1 MINSKPQ
8 PRKGDGAWTG
18 KVIQIALY
26 PGAFPGAP
34 RKVGLLL
41 SRQRS
46 TLERTI
52 MECFQER
59 LGGIKYLV
67 VIHDLD
73 HQISS
78 CHHKR
83 VNTNLELLP
92 LRCVCATDV
101 DILIEIQRVQKGP
114 WDVTTPTEPQAT
126 EGSIKAER
134 TAPSGNE
141 GVIWKSGRLTIK

>member
-1 MINSKPQ
+1 VINSKPQ
-8 PRKGDGAWTG
+8 TRKGDGAWTG

-26 PGAFPGAP
+26 PGAFSGTP
-34 RKVGLLL
+34 RKVRVFL

-46 TLERTI
+46 TLERTV

-73 HQISS
+73 YQISS
-78 CHHKR
+78 RHHKR

-92 LRCVCATDV
+92 LRCVCTTDV
-101 DILIEIQRVQKGP
+101 DILIEIQRVQKGS
-114 WDVTTPTEPQAT
+114 WDITTPTEPQAT

-134 TAPSGNE
+134 TAPSGYE
-141 GVIWKSGRLTIK
+141 GVIWKPSSLTTK